1 MADKDQWVFNLHDE
15 TQGIARRLAEG
26 ITTRIF
32 PGDQAMLSVVRIAP
46 NSEGTLHSH
55 PQEQWGV
62 LLEGE
67 LVRIQGGEEVHA
79 KAGDFWCTPGGV
91 EHSVRTGDVGAVV
104 LDVFAPPRDEYRKP
118 GEGFSAD

>member
-1 MADKDQWVFNLHDE
+1 MANKDQWVFNLHDE
-15 TQGIARRLAEG
+15 AQGIARRLAEG

-46 NSEGTLHSH
+46 HSEGTLHSH

-67 LVRIQGGEEVHA
+67 LVRIQGGEEVA
-79 KAGDFWCTPGGV
+79 VKAGDFWCTPGGV

-118 GEGFSAD
+118 GEGFGAD